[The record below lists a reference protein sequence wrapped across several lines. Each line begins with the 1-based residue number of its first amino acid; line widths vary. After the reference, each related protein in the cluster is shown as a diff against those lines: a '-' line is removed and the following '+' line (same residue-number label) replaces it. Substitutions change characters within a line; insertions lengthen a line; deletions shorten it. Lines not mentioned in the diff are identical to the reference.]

1 MNHPIPTSPTIK
13 MINLPFICLH
23 LSKHYDVY
31 YHSVI
36 TESIH
41 YSVSNLTWKK
51 VEWADKNIMTFEYLE
66 Y

>member
-1 MNHPIPTSPTIK
+1 